1 MTGLGYT
8 FPAVVSVLAVC
19 ALELRVLHTGLFRSP
34 GYWISML
41 IVLGWQIPID
51 GWLTKLSAPIVIY
64 EQRHTSGLRFPWDIP
79 VEDFLFGWALVT
91 AVLLLW
97 VKQGQVKQGQV
108 KQGQGKQG
116 HEAGDRR

>member
-1 MTGLGYT
+1 MSGLGYT
-8 FPAVVSVLAVC
+8 LPAIVSVVAVCVLELAV
-19 ALELRVLHTGLFRSP
+19 LRTGLFRSTA
-34 GYWISML
+34 YWISMV

-64 EQRHTSGLRFPWDIP
+64 QDKHTSGLRFPWDIP

-97 VKQGQVKQGQV
+97 VKQGQVKQGQ
-108 KQGQGKQG
+108 KSGT
-116 HEAGDRR
+116 RR